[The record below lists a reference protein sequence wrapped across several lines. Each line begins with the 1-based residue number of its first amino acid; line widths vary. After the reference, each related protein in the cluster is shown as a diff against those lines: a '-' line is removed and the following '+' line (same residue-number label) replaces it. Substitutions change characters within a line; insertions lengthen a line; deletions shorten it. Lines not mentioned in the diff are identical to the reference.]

1 MTCTDPWVLE
11 RQLRERLEE
20 AEDYAMDR
28 PRNQKEEELER
39 EVLKMQ
45 VEIQAT
51 RLKELTDTIEREQNP
66 AVKDAW
72 EKYQTVLKL
81 TKK

>member
-11 RQLRERLEE
+11 RQLRERLAE
-20 AEDYAMDR
+20 AEDYAMAR
-28 PRNQKEEELER
+28 PKNQKEEELER
-39 EVLKMQ
+39 ELLKMQ

-51 RLKELTDTIEREQNP
+51 RLKELTDSMTREKNP

-72 EKYQTVLKL
+72 DKYQTVLKL
-81 TKK
+81 TQK